1 MLVQCT
7 SESNLIKPILF
18 EKDKKTKQDYYIHC
32 LINAFFNSSKPS
44 SFQQICKNHLLT
56 SIDFLSYIKKN
67 KKIIPTRVKSLS
79 LPSPTKPTIVFD
91 LDETLIHC
99 N

>member
-7 SESNLIKPILF
+7 SEANLVKPVLF
-18 EKDKKTKQDYYIHC
+18 EKDKKIKQDYYIHS

-56 SIDFLSYIKKN
+56 SIDFLVYIKKN
-67 KKIIPTRVKSLS
+67 KKIIPNKVKSLNLS
-79 LPSPTKPTIVFD
+79 FPTKPTIVFD
-91 LDETLIHC
+91 LD
-99 N
+99 